1 MNKISI
7 LMSVYKKDNP
17 EYLTEAFESLKNQTE
32 FFYELVLVK
41 DGTLSIQLDRIVLNW
56 TRFVSNW
63 IWTRFVSN
71 WT

>member
-32 FFYELVLVK
+32 FFYELVLIK
-41 DGTLSIQLDRIVLNW
+41 DGTLTIQLDRIIDKYKKVCKL
-56 TRFVSNW
+56 
-63 IWTRFVSN
+63 IK
-71 WT
+71 